1 LPAPEIRRPLGR
13 EPAALLAA
21 AVLATAVS
29 AWRPADPLTWV
40 LEAFPVLLAAPLLL
54 ATRWRFPLT
63 PLVQRLLLL
72 HACILLLGAH
82 YTYARVP
89 LGFWAQDAFGFTR
102 NHYDR
107 VGHLA
112 QGFIPALVAREVLVR
127 ASPVRGGRWLFFLVC
142 CICLAASAFYEFIEW
157 WAALVGGES
166 AEAFLGT
173 QGDPW
178 DTQADMGLALVGAA
192 SAQILLGRA
201 HDRQLSAYTGATGGS
216 P

>member
-1 LPAPEIRRPLGR
+1 LPERTRQSFRGR

-21 AVLATAVS
+21 AVLATAAS
-29 AWRPADPLTWV
+29 AWRPADALTWV
-40 LEAFPVLLAAPLLL
+40 LEAFPVLVGAALLV
-54 ATRWRFPLT
+54 ATHRRFPLT
-63 PLVQRLLLL
+63 PLVQRLLFL

-82 YTYARVP
+82 YTYAKVP
-89 LGFWAQDAFGFTR
+89 LGFWAQEAFGFAR

-112 QGFIPALVAREVLVR
+112 QGFVPAILAREVLVR

-142 CICLAASAFYEFIEW
+142 CICLAASAVYELVEW
-157 WAALVGGES
+157 WAALLGGES

-178 DTQADMGLALVGAA
+178 DTQADMLLALVGAA
-192 SAQILLGRA
+192 SAQLLLGRA
-201 HDRQLSAYTGATGGS
+201 HDRQLAAYTPPTGGAR
-216 P
+216 